1 VTIPR
6 ILAIAGSDS
15 GGGAG
20 IQADIKTITMLGGH
34 AMTAI
39 TAVTAQ
45 NTLGVQSVFP
55 LPAEEVQA
63 QIRSVVSDLGIDAV
77 KVGMLANEALV
88 LAVRDILLDVAVPI
102 IVDPVM
108 IATSGDALNEI
119 GTAARLPLLFEIAK
133 LITPNVPELAALTQS
148 AVEDDISMIAAA
160 RTLAAAHGCAV
171 LAKGGHL
178 PGSLVIDVL
187 VEPDGAIIHWAD
199 TRIETRHSHG
209 TGCTLS
215 SAIATGLASGL
226 GLRASI
232 ERARAYVRAALLAAP
247 GLGQGHGP
255 MGHGLARAHFAP

>member
-39 TAVTAQ
+39 TAITAQ

-55 LPAEEVQA
+55 LPAEEVRA

-77 KVGMLANEALV
+77 KIGMLANEALI
-88 LAVRDILLDVAVPI
+88 LAVRDMLDNVAVPI
-102 IVDPVM
+102 VVDPVM
-108 IATSGDALNEI
+108 IATSGDALNEA
-119 GTAARLPLLFEIAK
+119 GTAARLPVLFEIAK
-133 LITPNVPELAALTQS
+133 LITPNIPELAALAQRE
-148 AVEDDISMIAAA
+148 VEDEISMMEAAQ
-160 RTLAAAHGCAV
+160 TLAAAHGCAV

-178 PGSLVIDVL
+178 PGPLVIDVL
-187 VEPDGAIIHWAD
+187 VEPDGAMIRWKD

-215 SAIATGLASGL
+215 SAIATGLASGV

-232 ERARAYVRAALLAAP
+232 EQARAFVRAALLAAP

-255 MGHGLARAHFAP
+255 MGHGLARAHFVP